1 MLRSMVTAPP
11 SPRAI
16 ERPESNE
23 YDPYFAGYVALVGA
37 EDVLRVL
44 EDQRDLIREVAAGV
58 PAARETFAYGPGKW
72 TIRQVFGHMADTERV
87 FAHRAFCIS
96 RGEPA
101 TLPAFDENA
110 YVAASPA
117 VGVTL
122 AELADELVQ
131 VREANLRF
139 VRRLDGDTS
148 RQLGRVASGP
158 ASVRALTYMMAGH
171 LRHHLRVLAERY
183 GVAVPPGAA
192 G

>member
-1 MLRSMVTAPP
+1 MRPMASAPP
-11 SPRAI
+11 SARPI

-23 YDPYFAGYVALVGA
+23 YDPYFAGYVGLVGA

-44 EDQRDLIREVAAGV
+44 EDQREVIRAVAAGV

-72 TIRQVFGHMADTERV
+72 SIRQVFGHMADTERV

-110 YVAASPA
+110 YAAASPA
-117 VGVTL
+117 AGVPL
-122 AELADELVQ
+122 VELADELVQ
-131 VREANLRF
+131 VREGNLLF
-139 VRRLDGDTS
+139 LRRLDGETS
-148 RQLGRVASGP
+148 RRMGQVSSGR
-158 ASVRALTYMMAGH
+158 ASVRALAYMMGGH

-183 GVAVPPGAA
+183 GVTVPAGAA